1 MEGEAF
7 ASWDARMVT
16 LAGNAELLKS
26 YGGDQNTFD
35 EKLGRRLLAGLTR
48 EDGRAIYEQ
57 VMWAQ
62 DNGEGQGHHILP
74 LIRRI
79 ARTQATIKT
88 RTKHLRAQ
96 AATAATVYKL
106 HGGANPGGTSNTDPT
121 NRKCYNCGKEGHI
134 QTACPEP
141 RGPDKRPKGPWMQH
155 LIDQNLCLR
164 CAKSHDKMCDYSG
177 YICKFCKTPGHLEDT
192 CQKKHKD
199 FKKSD

>member
-1 MEGEAF
+1 MMEGEAF

-35 EKLGRRLLAGLTR
+35 EKLGRRLLAGLTG

-88 RTKHLRAQ
+88 RTKHLRVQ
-96 AATAATVYKL
+96 AATAATESATTAARRATSRL
-106 HGGANPGGTSNTDPT
+106 HALNREAQT
-121 NRKCYNCGKEGHI
+121 N
-134 QTACPEP
+134 A
-141 RGPDKRPKGPWMQH
+141 
-155 LIDQNLCLR
+155 
-164 CAKSHDKMCDYSG
+164 
-177 YICKFCKTPGHLEDT
+177 
-192 CQKKHKD
+192 QKAHGC
-199 FKKSD
+199 SIS